1 MNRKVRI
8 DSTVAEIAYPVLMVA
23 GLVQILLFQG
33 LGELISKLLLPTLP
47 GPVIGLVILLIWLIV
62 RKEISPALLLVSNG
76 FSQYFG
82 LLFVPAATGVVLFLP
97 QIKAH
102 AWAIILALVGS
113 VVLTI
118 IASALALKLMTK
130 EELINSERLSNE

>member
-1 MNRKVRI
+1 
-8 DSTVAEIAYPVLMVA
+8 
-23 GLVQILLFQG
+23 
-33 LGELISKLLLPTLP
+33 
-47 GPVIGLVILLIWLIV
+47 
-62 RKEISPALLLVSNG
+62 
-76 FSQYFG
+76 

-118 IASALALKLMTK
+118 IASALVLKLMTK